1 MLKIDNLNISYLG
14 VPIVRDASLNINK
27 GEIIGIVGESGS
39 GKSTLLRAIMDILGD
54 EGEIDSG
61 SIIFE
66 GKDITKKE
74 NQNIYGKDISM
85 VFQQA
90 TLYLDPITTIEK
102 QFLEIMKDSK
112 KSKDEKHNEIVSL
125 LKSLHLEDGERILKS
140 YPFELSGGI
149 NQRVSLGLAMI
160 NKPKLILADEPT
172 SALDVTVQAQ
182 VVQTLKELRDNFD
195 TSIIMV
201 THNMGVVANI
211 ADIIGVMYYGH
222 LVEIGPKR
230 EILKNPRHQYT
241 KELLEAVPNLKGD
254 IPKGIAG
261 RIPEF
266 GSIIEGCP
274 FYDRCSVCEPRC
286 KTTKP
291 TLTEVDDNYFT
302 SCLKAIDESNY
313 GELYGIRC

>member
-1 MLKIDNLNISYLG
+1 MLTINNLNISYDNI
-14 VPIVRDASLNINK
+14 PIVRDVSLTINK

-39 GKSTLLRAIMDILGD
+39 GKSTLLRAIMGVLGD
-54 EGEIDSG
+54 DGKIDNG
-61 SIIFE
+61 SIIFDE
-66 GKDITKKE
+66 KDLLKKE
-74 NQNIYGKDISM
+74 NKNIYSKDISM

-90 TLYLDPITTIEK
+90 TLYLDPITIIEK
-102 QFLEIMKDSK
+102 QFLEIMKNNKENK
-112 KSKDEKHNEIVSL
+112 KEKHKNIVNL
-125 LKSLHLEDGERILKS
+125 LNSLHLEDAERILKS

-182 VVQTLKELRDNFD
+182 VVQTLKELRNNFN

-201 THNMGVVANI
+201 SHNMGVIANI

-222 LVEIGPKR
+222 LVEIGPKK
-230 EILKNPRHQYT
+230 EILQNPRHQYT
-241 KELLEAVPNLKGD
+241 KQLLKSVPNLNGD

-266 GSIIEGCP
+266 GSVIEGCP
-274 FYDRCSVCEPRC
+274 FYDRCIVSEHKC
-286 KTTKP
+286 KITKP
-291 TLTEVDDNYFT
+291 VLTKVDNGHFT
-302 SCLKAIDESNY
+302 SCLHATEENKIY
-313 GELYGIRC
+313 LGEIL

>member
-1 MLKIDNLNISYLG
+1 MLKIDNLNISYDSI
-14 VPIVRDASLNINK
+14 PIVRDVSLKINK
-27 GEIIGIVGESGS
+27 GEILGIVGESGS
-39 GKSTLLRAIMDILGD
+39 GKSTVLRAIMNILGND
-54 EGEIDSG
+54 GKIDSG
-61 SIIFE
+61 SITFE
-66 GKDITKKE
+66 EKDLLKKE

-90 TLYLDPITTIEK
+90 TLYLDPITIIEK
-102 QFLEIMKDSK
+102 QFLEIMKYNK
-112 KSKDEKHNEIVSL
+112 KNKTQKHEEIVQL
-125 LKSLHLEDGERILKS
+125 LKNLHLEDAERILKN

-211 ADIIGVMYYGH
+211 SDTIGVMYYGH
-222 LVEIGPKR
+222 LLELGPKI
-230 EILKNPRHQYT
+230 EILKNPQHQYT
-241 KELLEAVPNLKGD
+241 KELLKSIPTLNGD
-254 IPKGIAG
+254 KPKGIDG
-261 RIPEF
+261 KIPEF
-266 GSIIEGCP
+266 GSVIEGCP
-274 FYDRCSVCEPRC
+274 FYDRCKIGDEKC

-291 TLTEVDDNYFT
+291 KLTETSNSHFT
-302 SCLKAIDESNY
+302 SCLKYSYVETNTY
-313 GELYGIRC
+313 LGEVL